1 MVSNCSVPLIVSG
14 LQSSPHPTP
23 SNMLITY
30 PLSSNFLLRKLWYIH
45 HIDLGENCIR
55 FEFFILLYRRTTI
68 KLGAAECAYV
78 YTHVYTCSHIH
89 LCSHRGVHICL
100 DLHAQV
106 VTRAYVCAH
115 IYGGAHIQWLL
126 TNGPDK

>member
-30 PLSSNFLLRKLWYIH
+30 PLSSNFLLKKLWHIH

-55 FEFFILLYRRTTI
+55 FEFFVLLYRRTTI
-68 KLGAAECAYV
+68 KLGAEECVYV

-89 LCSHRGVHICL
+89 LCSHRGVHIRL

-106 VTRAYVCAH
+106 VTRVYVCAH
-115 IYGGAHIQWLL
+115 IYGGAHIQRLL
-126 TNGPDK
+126 TNRPDK